1 MYDHQYINYQQ
12 QQQYNMQYQQF
23 NQFPQQMMPRLQVS
37 QSQEVLGQPFVRS
50 PNGNMQ
56 PQMPMNQNY
65 PQNHPNANFEEQNND
80 EIKITQE
87 VKAEEINQAEP
98 EVIVKKTEKVEHVQ
112 TPPPVLEKTSP
123 DHEQNKHDEKP
134 IMTIENKEE
143 IKHKHNSS
151 FNAED
156 IPIKTNKLS
165 FEELLA
171 QNLKNE
177 GGIEDDV
184 FRRPVKPAQ
193 TDQKSSFVQE
203 SKDKNSK
210 KGVEHSPQRNSE
222 DKGSY
227 LISKFVILNLNFL
240 GNSARVLNA
249 LIKQVLLSKS
259 RMRNHQSKVNRRKI
273 TKLC

>member
-37 QSQEVLGQPFVRS
+37 QSQEILGQPFPQPV
-50 PNGNMQ
+50 NGNMQ
-56 PQMPMNQNY
+56 IGMQPQVPMQQNY
-65 PQNHPNANFEEQNND
+65 PQNFPNANADEQNND
-80 EIKITQE
+80 AIKITQE
-87 VKAEEINQAEP
+87 VEAEDYHQVEP
-98 EVIVKKTEKVEHVQ
+98 KVLVQKSENGEHKQ
-112 TPPPVLEKTSP
+112 TPSPVLERTSP

-134 IMTIENKEE
+134 IMTIESKEE
-143 IKHKHNSS
+143 IKHKHYSS

-156 IPIKTNKLS
+156 MPIKTNKLS

-184 FRRPVKPAQ
+184 FRRPVKPAP
-193 TDQKSSFVQE
+193 TDQKSSFVKDE
-203 SKDKNSK
+203 KDKNK
-210 KGVEHSPQRNSE
+210 QVVEHSPQRNSE

-227 LISKFVILNLNFL
+227 MISKFVKF
-240 GNSARVLNA
+240 
-249 LIKQVLLSKS
+249 
-259 RMRNHQSKVNRRKI
+259 
-273 TKLC
+273 